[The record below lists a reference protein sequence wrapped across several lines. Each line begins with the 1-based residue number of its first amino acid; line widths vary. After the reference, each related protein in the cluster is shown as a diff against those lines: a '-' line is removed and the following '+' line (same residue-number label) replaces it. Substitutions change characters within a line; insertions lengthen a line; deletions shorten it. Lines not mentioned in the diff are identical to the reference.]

1 MPNNSERQRAQ
12 GRDWLFAAVVVV
24 VFTVTGSV
32 ILRSIDPQWFAAIG
46 AIGALLAEG
55 LIAAAILRR
64 SQRVGPE
71 LARYARNLPGRGSPR
86 ILENVS
92 ESSTP
97 ASARRTREEIQ

>member
-32 ILRSIDPQWFAAIG
+32 ILRSIDPQWFAAIV

-71 LARYARNLPGRGSPR
+71 LARYASLSRCLCK
-86 ILENVS
+86 NV
-92 ESSTP
+92 TP
-97 ASARRTREEIQ
+97 DLCVLAVAV

>member
-32 ILRSIDPQWFAAIG
+32 ILRSIDPQWFAAIV

-64 SQRVGPE
+64 RRHATAP
-71 LARYARNLPGRGSPR
+71 
-86 ILENVS
+86 
-92 ESSTP
+92 
-97 ASARRTREEIQ
+97 ARRHPGPDIERIP